1 MFKSVLDEDKKFVI
15 DKADSLAIASG
26 QAFFLEVII
35 LDQDDRPY
43 VDQNE
48 ATAALNFAEKE
59 SIDKLSTIINY
70 EAVANEGVF
79 SFLELNVVTTPLSQ
93 VKIELEVEGI
103 EDYDNIIEF
112 IEEYPK
118 MSLDVRA
125 CIEGESYGKNLACK
139 PCGPGFYLYEN

>member
-79 SFLELNVVTTPLSQ
+79 RFLELNVLTTPLSQ
-93 VKIELEVEGI
+93 V
-103 EDYDNIIEF
+103 
-112 IEEYPK
+112 
-118 MSLDVRA
+118 
-125 CIEGESYGKNLACK
+125 
-139 PCGPGFYLYEN
+139 